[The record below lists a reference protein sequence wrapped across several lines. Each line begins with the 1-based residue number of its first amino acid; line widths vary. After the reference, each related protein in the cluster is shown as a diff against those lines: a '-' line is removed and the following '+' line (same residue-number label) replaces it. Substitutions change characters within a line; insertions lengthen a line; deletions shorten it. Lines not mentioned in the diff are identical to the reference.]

1 MANTKFPLK
10 LNGINF
16 QVNPTNL
23 SVSKPIV
30 KGSLSTQSGV
40 RFQIWYNQ
48 PEVLTISGLSTGQS
62 AYAEL
67 QFLKQN
73 YEITNTQNISTLFYK
88 TKNYRGFIDSIEVGH
103 SIDRHQRWPYTIQ
116 FQLIQGEQFNIQD
129 FALQPSTSALGQLTN
144 LLEQNINAPIARA
157 NQALGSVLGKII

>member
-1 MANTKFPLK
+1 MANTKFPLR

-30 KGSLSTQSGV
+30 KGSLPTQSGV

-48 PEVLTISGLSTGQS
+48 PEVLTIQGIAGGTT
-62 AYAEL
+62 AYKEL

-73 YEITNTQNISTLFYK
+73 FEVTKTTNMSELFYK
-88 TKNYRGFIDSIEVGH
+88 TKIYRGFIERVEVSHTTGQ
-103 SIDRHQRWPYTIQ
+103 HQRFPYSIT
-116 FQLIQGEQFNIQD
+116 FQLVQGEQFNLAD
-129 FALQPSTSALGQLTN
+129 FALEPSGLIGEVTDF
-144 LLEQNINAPIARA
+144 LEETINAPIARA
-157 NQALGSVLGKII
+157 DQALGQVFGKII